1 MNSKRLYDHIVK
13 GATYKTL
20 AKITKKPATQ
30 VRQAVE
36 RYTVFAR
43 LTDPLRL
50 RCWIKAVLVSAER
63 HDLYSTYQIKD
74 SYSSEY
80 YIKKKGQ
87 ELLEQTSYKDY
98 PPLAEEIKKVE
109 PSLTWKELASY
120 FGVLEHVLSMPSL
133 LIDYGVASKEKESWI
148 TSAEEMFEA
157 RKGGLG
163 WKVISEFSGLS
174 SLTVRNKVR
183 DYCYKTDQTLPSM
196 PQDTKTRRRVAYH
209 LSNAL
214 DSWEEVVLHKVY
226 TTEIACK
233 YDAKHYEHY
242 ESQATPDD
250 LPMTELIEEIL
261 MRAEE
266 VEQAHAEL
274 EELIKV
280 RDERRTLILQG

>member
-1 MNSKRLYDHIVK
+1 
-13 GATYKTL
+13 
-20 AKITKKPATQ
+20 
-30 VRQAVE
+30 
-36 RYTVFAR
+36 
-43 LTDPLRL
+43 
-50 RCWIKAVLVSAER
+50 
-63 HDLYSTYQIKD
+63 
-74 SYSSEY
+74 
-80 YIKKKGQ
+80 
-87 ELLEQTSYKDY
+87 
-98 PPLAEEIKKVE
+98 
-109 PSLTWKELASY
+109 
-120 FGVLEHVLSMPSL
+120 MPSL

-233 YDAKHYEHY
+233 YAAKHYEHY

-250 LPMTELIEEIL
+250 LPMTELTEEIL

-266 VEQAHAEL
+266 VEQAQAEL